1 MLWVENFPEGVGA
14 VVNHRSPVGFDL
26 RHRLL
31 AQAALQQGDNVMMAQ
46 VRGIHG
52 NGGRLLLQAAHQRL
66 PLPGGAN
73 LRQYQPDLRRP

>member
-1 MLWVENFPEGVGA
+1 
-14 VVNHRSPVGFDL
+14 
-26 RHRLL
+26 
-31 AQAALQQGDNVMMAQ
+31 MMAQ

-73 LRQYQPDLRRP
+73 FRQYQPDLRCP